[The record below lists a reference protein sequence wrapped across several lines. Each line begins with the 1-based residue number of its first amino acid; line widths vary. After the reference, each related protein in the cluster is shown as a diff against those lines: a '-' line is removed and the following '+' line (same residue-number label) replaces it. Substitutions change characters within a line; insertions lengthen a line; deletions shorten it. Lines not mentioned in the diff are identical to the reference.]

1 MKFKYQTLSEGDL
14 LFSDDGRTYICL
26 GHAGRVDCPNCRA
39 DEEYT
44 YFLCEVDTGEY
55 YLYFCA
61 CRVLC
66 KIDISTECESP
77 QLFVH
82 EKEE

>member
-14 LFSDDGRTYICL
+14 LFADDGRTYICL
-26 GHAGRVDCPNCRA
+26 GHAARVGCSNCGA
-39 DEEYT
+39 YEEYT
-44 YFLCEVDTGEY
+44 HFLQECESGEY

-66 KIDISTECESP
+66 KVEISTECESP